1 MKAGF
6 ARFDITPRTGV
17 GLYGFG
23 PFLNRNSIAVR
34 DKIEARAAAFELEGK
49 RAVIIGC
56 DLCTLQAETC
66 SKIREI
72 IMAAVGGLEKSD
84 ILISTSHTHSAPATV
99 DSDQGWGVPDPP
111 YMEILPYKIAQ
122 AAIDAFSKREEMS
135 VAAALVPCRHIGLNR
150 VYDKDA
156 PPLADVLNEAWE
168 PEKPELTDTECRVI
182 RFAGSDGKMKGFMA
196 YFGCHPVVCCQAS
209 RYIHGDYPA
218 IAIHT
223 LMREFPESTGIFL
236 QGAEGD
242 VNSGCVHK
250 EENESLLALDVFAG
264 RFANAIRNGLAAAL
278 PLKIDTLRTFSDVF
292 EFSTRVDFTMEH
304 LRQLQ
309 EEYEEF
315 LHSASADDAS
325 REARIKTVYLIGVKK
340 MMAFLESGKKPVV
353 EAEIQGI
360 RLGPLEF
367 LGAPF
372 EIMQAI
378 KNETVSKVCAEMPMI
393 MSLCNGAC
401 GYAPDQTSINA
412 TLEKANKGGYEA
424 AMVPLMMG
432 RLPYANIHE
441 ELVNAFCEAD
451 KVLHS

>member
-6 ARFDITPRTGV
+6 AKFDITPRTGV

-34 DKIEARAAAFELEGK
+34 DRIEARAGGFELNGK
-49 RAVIIGC
+49 RVVMIGC

-66 SKIREI
+66 AKIREI
-72 IMAAVGGLEKSD
+72 IMANIGGLGKSD
-84 ILISTSHTHSAPATV
+84 ILISTSHTHSGPATV
-99 DSDQGWGVPDPP
+99 DSDMGWGVPDAP

-122 AAIDAFSKREEMS
+122 SAIDAFAKLEEMTVS
-135 VAAALVPCRHIGLNR
+135 SALVPCRHIGLNR

-156 PPLADVLNEAWE
+156 PPLEDVLNEEWE
-168 PEKPELTDTECRVI
+168 PEKPELTDTECRVM
-182 RFAGSDGKMKGFMA
+182 RFDDSNGKMKGFMA
-196 YFGCHPVVCCQAS
+196 YFGCHPVVCCQAA

-218 IAIHT
+218 IAIHS
-223 LMREFPESTGIFL
+223 LMRQFPESTGIFL

-250 EENESLLALDVFAG
+250 GENESLLALDVFAG
-264 RFANAIRNGLAAAL
+264 RFANAIRNGLASARPLEIDAL
-278 PLKIDTLRTFSDVF
+278 RAYSGMF

-304 LRQLQ
+304 LKQLQ
-309 EEYEEF
+309 QEYENV
-315 LHSASADDAS
+315 LHSPSASDAAH
-325 REARIKTVYLIGVKK
+325 EVRIKTVYLLGIKK
-340 MMAFLESGKKPVV
+340 MMEFLQSGEKPVV
-353 EAEIQGI
+353 KAEIQGI
-360 RLGPLEF
+360 RMGPLEF

-378 KNETVSKVCAEMPMI
+378 KNDTFSKVRSGMPMV

-401 GYAPDQTSINA
+401 GYAPDQQSINA
-412 TLEKANKGGYEA
+412 TLEKANRGGYEA
-424 AMVPLMMG
+424 AMVPLMQG

-441 ELVNAFCEAD
+441 ELVKAFCEAD
-451 KVLHS
+451 RMLQG